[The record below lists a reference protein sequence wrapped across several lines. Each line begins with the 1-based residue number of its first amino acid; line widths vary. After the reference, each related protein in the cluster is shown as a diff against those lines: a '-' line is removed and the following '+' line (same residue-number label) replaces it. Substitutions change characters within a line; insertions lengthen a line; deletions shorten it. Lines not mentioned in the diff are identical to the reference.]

1 MPGLWTYP
9 WNLAAEEG
17 GLAGACAD
25 LAERGVDSLSV
36 ATHYHSVRA
45 MQPRFPD
52 SLFDARAGGCYFD
65 PDPERFAETPI
76 DPIPNAVGGLDDP
89 LAAVVEAGAGAGLA
103 ANAWTVC
110 FHNSRLGAQ
119 NPDYR
124 QEDAFGTPHQ
134 NALCPSHP
142 EVRRY
147 FAAVVAAAAD
157 RGVDAVELESVGWQS
172 VLHGHSTTF
181 GHDKRQAL
189 TSDTE
194 EWLLSQCFWDACR
207 ERMEM
212 DLDTARAARTVRR
225 ILRDSFEDPHSDPPS
240 LAALTREY
248 PVLDAV
254 FDYRADAVAAVFDA
268 LAEAAGSVAL
278 DYYVM
283 DGFGAEPGAG
293 WPAGVTLDAVST
305 HCDRATALCYV
316 ADPAVARERVRTLS
330 RSVDLPVDAG
340 LTLDPNLV
348 PDEGAFRAL
357 VDAVAGEAADVTVYH
372 HGLATEA
379 QLEWIEAAFA

>member
-9 WNLAAEEG
+9 WNLHEEG
-17 GLAGACAD
+17 IGDACAD

-36 ATHYHSVRA
+36 ATHYHSVRS

-52 SLFDARAGGCYFD
+52 SLFESRAGGCYFD
-65 PDPERFAETPI
+65 PDPERFGDTPI
-76 DPIPNAVGGLDDP
+76 DPVPNPVGDLDDP
-89 LAAVVEAGAGAGLA
+89 LAAVVDAGAEAGLA
-103 ANAWTVC
+103 VNAWTVC
-110 FHNSRLGAQ
+110 FHNSRLGAR

-124 QEDAFGTPHQ
+124 QEDAFGNAHE
-134 NALCPSHP
+134 NALCPSNP

-147 FAAVVAAAAD
+147 FEAVAAAAAD

-181 GHDKRQAL
+181 GHDKRQVL
-189 TSDTE
+189 TTDAE
-194 EWLLSQCFWDACR
+194 EWLLSQCFCDACR
-207 ERMEM
+207 ERME
-212 DLDTARAARTVRR
+212 LDADRAARVVRR
-225 ILRDSFEDPHSDPPS
+225 VLRDSFETPHSDPPP

-248 PVLDAV
+248 SALDAL
-254 FDYRADAVAAVFDA
+254 FDYRADTVAGVFDA
-268 LAEAAGSVAL
+268 LAAATGDTPL

-283 DGFGAEPGAG
+283 DGFGVEPGEG
-293 WPAGVTLDAVST
+293 WPAGVTLDAVSA

-316 ADPAVARERVRTLS
+316 GDPAVARERVRALS
-330 RSVDLPVDAG
+330 RSVDVPVEAG
-340 LTLDPNLV
+340 LTLDPDLV
-348 PDEGAFRAL
+348 PDEATFRAL

-379 QLEWIEAAFA
+379 QLEWVEAAFA